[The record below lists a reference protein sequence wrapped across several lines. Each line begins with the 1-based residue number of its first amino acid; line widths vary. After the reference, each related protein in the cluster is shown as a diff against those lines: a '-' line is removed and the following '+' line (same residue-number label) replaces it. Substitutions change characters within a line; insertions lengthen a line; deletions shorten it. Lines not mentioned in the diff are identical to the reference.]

1 MYFWSPPTDEGGRR
15 LAYVFCAFGLL
26 LMLNMRSSKCVTDF
40 WKRAC
45 VFTAHV
51 EQSATANSKQTT
63 SSFASS
69 CSETLPWPKRKSD
82 HVSNSAFNPVEVKW
96 LLSSNRCYLL
106 ILGFSR
112 VRPLRFCHRSVLDCT
127 FSHMIKSIHSP
138 FSNLWDTLCS
148 LSLNLLEG
156 SVLSFLT

>member
-1 MYFWSPPTDEGGRR
+1 MRVADGWHMSSVHLVYCLCWIWDLLSVSQIFEK
-15 LAYVFCAFGLL
+15 GLVYL
-26 LMLNMRSSKCVTDF
+26 QLMLSRV
-40 WKRAC
+40 
-45 VFTAHV
+45 
-51 EQSATANSKQTT
+51 QLQIPSKQPHHLLPRVVKPFPDRKGSQTT
-63 SSFASS
+63 I
-69 CSETLPWPKRKSD
+69 
-82 HVSNSAFNPVEVKW
+82 SNSAFNPVEVKW
-96 LLSSNRCYLL
+96 LLSSNRCYRL